1 MLYPLSY
8 RGAGRETR
16 SASLAGT
23 PQTSV
28 CRGWRTVTRALTR
41 PRSVR
46 YRRDAVT
53 LL

>member
-23 PQTSV
+23 PQESV
-28 CRGWRTVTRALTR
+28 CRGWLTVTPPPETADAGRTYNKGALEF
-41 PRSVR
+41 
-46 YRRDAVT
+46 
-53 LL
+53 